1 MEGKFNAGN
10 ILLTKRIADQINSD
24 KTFGRFV
31 LCSLE
36 KYLNQDWCDGVE
48 ESTDAFIKNNAI
60 ALEKGLKLCGA
71 YKKPDSNEVI
81 WIITDADRKVTTIL
95 FPSEY

>member
-24 KTFGRFV
+24 KTFGKFV
-31 LCSLE
+31 LRSLE

-48 ESTDAFIKNNAI
+48 ENTDAFIKNNAI

-71 YKKPDSNEVI
+71 YKKDDSNEVI

>member
-1 MEGKFNAGN
+1 MERKFNAGN
-10 ILLTKRIADQINSD
+10 ILLTKRISD
-24 KTFGRFV
+24 RISSDSSFRSFV
-31 LCSLE
+31 LISLE
-36 KYLNQDWCDGVE
+36 RYLNQEWCDGVE
-48 ESTDAFIKNNAI
+48 ANADAFVKSNTI

-71 YKKPDSNEVI
+71 YTKPDSNEVI